1 MTNSYDLDTLRADL
15 DREFKPMTIN
25 VGGDEVVLRNLMRL
39 GKKDRD
45 AVTAALKDVQD
56 LQDDSQDP
64 EVLGRLENA
73 VMTVLSIVPAD
84 GKGKKL
90 VAAVD
95 GDLAL
100 ALKLMERWSEA
111 TQSGEAQHSPA

>member
-1 MTNSYDLDTLRADL
+1 M
-15 DREFKPMTIN
+15 
-25 VGGDEVVLRNLMRL
+25 
-39 GKKDRD
+39 
-45 AVTAALKDVQD
+45 
-56 LQDDSQDP
+56 
-64 EVLGRLENA
+64 LGRLENA

-90 VAAVD
+90 VAAIG